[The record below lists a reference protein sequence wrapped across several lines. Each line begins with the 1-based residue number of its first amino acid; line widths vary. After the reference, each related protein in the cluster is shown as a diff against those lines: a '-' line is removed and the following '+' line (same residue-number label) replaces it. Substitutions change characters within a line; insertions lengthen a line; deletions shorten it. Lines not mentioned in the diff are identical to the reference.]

1 MTDGAARVVLY
12 GRVGCHL
19 CDVAREV
26 VATVAAEAGA
36 GWVEIDVDAAAV
48 DDGGALARRYGEYLP
63 VVLVDGVP
71 CGFWRIDS
79 ERLAKALGVPR

>member
-1 MTDGAARVVLY
+1 MTGGAARVVLY
-12 GRVGCHL
+12 RRVGCHL

-26 VATVAAEAGA
+26 VETVAARAGA
-36 GWVEIDVDAAAV
+36 HWVEIDVDAA
-48 DDGGALARRYGEYLP
+48 DDGGALARTYGEHVP

-79 ERLAKALGVPR
+79 ARLSKALGVPG